1 MAIEDY
7 FKGSSQAYGQIAGS
21 LLAGRKKKDKKQA
34 KRALIASTVMAGF
47 GALQNQ
53 QKQTIIDGVNDTNEK
68 YGEIFKLNKSEF
80 ESFDEERKLLKEYND
95 NPETFLND
103 AVTKIID
110 STDEAKEAGVTYG
123 NKDNEPEVLRK
134 SLEASF
140 NSERERLFKKME
152 ALKADKRVTTR
163 TFEQFNQKATDEY
176 KAAMALVED
185 DPTKKGL
192 IKAAWNRIFN
202 TERNEEGELV
212 TTNSDLLDLQ
222 KDLKVAKE
230 GRTTFR
236 DSIEN
241 QTIEDKIYKPL
252 NFTVR
257 KKDINKIYATVIP
270 TLRQTFGNDVDFKD
284 VDRTFYT
291 ETVDSIIAENPRA
304 SAEDIGYKAYAAI
317 AKKEIDPQD
326 YLNRRGVLN
335 ANGQALIES
344 YAKATQDGTAAEFI
358 KANPMMLGQLADAY
372 VREGRENEA
381 NILLKKHEDVYTT
394 SKIFEPSPQQKIRYI
409 EKIRATADR
418 KKDRV
423 LLANTDLLAV
433 LSDNAARAANY
444 YIENNP
450 EWKEK
455 GYIINEIE
463 QAALD
468 FARESYNNGELINNR
483 MTEAE
488 MLPYRIHNN
497 SNSFD
502 KELINDIPKMISG
515 LKDSYIDPIKQEKE
529 ITGLRDGFVELLNN
543 NYKIYEMSLDE
554 KEEIQKIILDK
565 FSNEKI
571 LSYEE
576 SVAKVFEEEKEV
588 SLEERIQTR
597 ISNLPEQTPV
607 GSFISG
613 DSRKRNIISQES
625 LSENQKEIKTFTE
638 KKNIIRSKLRTIE
651 KNKTTKINR
660 NLFTRPSEKEAK
672 EIQDENARRVSDI
685 LQSKYGLS
693 TNTSN
698 VQKLNNKL
706 NTLLKDS
713 PETYDEIINILNTY
727 E

>member
-80 ESFDEERKLLKEYND
+80 ESFGEERKLLKEYND

-222 KDLKVAKE
+222 GVLKTAKE
-230 GRTTFR
+230 ERTTFR

-241 QTIEDKIYKPL
+241 QVIEDKIYKPL
-252 NFTVR
+252 NFTAR
-257 KKDINKIYATVIP
+257 KKDINKIYSEIIP
-270 TLRQTFGNDVDFKD
+270 DLKNSFAGDLDFKNVSYD
-284 VDRTFYT
+284 FYT
-291 ETVDSIIAENPRA
+291 EAVDSVVAEYPRA
-304 SAEDIGYKAYAAI
+304 SVTDISSKVYTAI
-317 AKKEIDPQD
+317 VKKEIDPQD
-326 YLNRRGVLN
+326 YLTRKGVLN
-335 ANGQALIES
+335 SNGRALILS
-344 YAKATQDGTAAEFI
+344 YTEASKDGKADEFI
-358 KANPMMLGQLADAY
+358 KTNPEVLGQLADAY
-372 VREGRENEA
+372 VREGRTNEA
-381 NILLKKHEDVYTT
+381 SILLKKHEDVYTV
-394 SKIFEPSPQQKIRYI
+394 SKIFEPSPQQKLNYI
-409 EKIRATADR
+409 EIIKANADP
-418 KKDRV
+418 KKDKS
-423 LLANTDLLAV
+423 LLADVPTLAV
-433 LSDNAARAANY
+433 IASNAARSENY

-450 EWKEK
+450 DWEEK
-455 GYIINEIE
+455 GYTITEIQ
-463 QAALD
+463 QAALN
-468 FARESYNNGELINNR
+468 FVRESYGNENRINIR
-483 MTEAE
+483 MTEVQ
-488 MLPYRIHNN
+488 MLPYRIDNN
-497 SNSFD
+497 KNNFD
-502 KELINDIPKMISG
+502 EEIITDIPKMISG
-515 LKDSYIDPIKQEKE
+515 LKDSYPDPVKQKEE
-529 ITGLRDGFVELLNN
+529 ITDLRNGVVELLNN
-543 NYKIYEMSLDE
+543 NYKTYEMSLDE

-597 ISNLPEQTPV
+597 IGNLPEQTPI

>member
-222 KDLKVAKE
+222 GVLKTAKE
-230 GRTTFR
+230 ERTTFR

-241 QTIEDKIYKPL
+241 QVIEDKIYKPL
-252 NFTVR
+252 NFTAR
-257 KKDINKIYATVIP
+257 KKDINKIYSEIIP
-270 TLRQTFGNDVDFKD
+270 DLKNSFAGDLDFKNVSYD
-284 VDRTFYT
+284 FYT
-291 ETVDSIIAENPRA
+291 EAVDSVVAEYPRA
-304 SAEDIGYKAYAAI
+304 SVTDISSKVYTAI
-317 AKKEIDPQD
+317 VKKEIDPQD
-326 YLNRRGVLN
+326 YLTRKGVLN
-335 ANGQALIES
+335 SNGRALILS
-344 YAKATQDGTAAEFI
+344 YTEASKDGKAGEFI
-358 KANPMMLGQLADAY
+358 KTNPEVLGQLADAY
-372 VREGRENEA
+372 VREGRTNEA
-381 NILLKKHEDVYTT
+381 SILLEKHKDVYTV
-394 SKIFEPSPQQKIRYI
+394 SKIFEPSAQQKLNYI
-409 EKIRATADR
+409 EIIKANADP
-418 KKDRV
+418 KKDKS
-423 LLANTDLLAV
+423 LLADVSTLAV
-433 LSDNAARAANY
+433 IASNAARSENY

-450 EWKEK
+450 DWEEK
-455 GYIINEIE
+455 GYTITEIQ
-463 QAALD
+463 QAALN
-468 FARESYNNGELINNR
+468 FVRESYGNENRINIR
-483 MTEAE
+483 MTEVQ
-488 MLPYRIHNN
+488 MLPYRIDNN
-497 SNSFD
+497 KNNFD
-502 KELINDIPKMISG
+502 EEIITDIPKMISG
-515 LKDSYIDPIKQEKE
+515 LKDSYPDPVKQKEE
-529 ITGLRDGFVELLNN
+529 ITDLRNGVVELLNN

-554 KEEIQKIILDK
+554 KEEIQKIILEK

-660 NLFTRPSEKEAK
+660 NLFTRPSEKETK

>member
-110 STDEAKEAGVTYG
+110 NTDEAKETGVTYA

-134 SLEASF
+134 SLEASY
-140 NSERERLFKKME
+140 NSEREKLFKKME

-222 KDLKVAKE
+222 GVLKTAKE
-230 GRTTFR
+230 ERTTFR

-241 QTIEDKIYKPL
+241 QVIEDKIYKPL

-257 KKDINKIYATVIP
+257 KKDINKIYSEIIP
-270 TLRQTFGNDVDFKD
+270 VLKNSFAGDLDFKNVSYD
-284 VDRTFYT
+284 FYT
-291 ETVDSIIAENPRA
+291 EAVDSVVAEYPRA
-304 SAEDIGYKAYAAI
+304 SVTDISSKVYTAI
-317 AKKEIDPQD
+317 VKKEIDPQD
-326 YLNRRGVLN
+326 YLTRKGVLN
-335 ANGQALIES
+335 SNGRALILS
-344 YAKATQDGTAAEFI
+344 YTEASKDGKADEFI
-358 KANPMMLGQLADAY
+358 KTNPEVLGQLADAY
-372 VREGRENEA
+372 VREGRTNEA
-381 NILLKKHEDVYTT
+381 SILLKKHEDVYTV
-394 SKIFEPSPQQKIRYI
+394 SKIFEPSPLQKVNYI
-409 EKIRATADR
+409 EIIKANADP
-418 KKDRV
+418 KKDKS
-423 LLANTDLLAV
+423 LLADVSTLAV
-433 LSDNAARAANY
+433 IASNAARSENY

-450 EWKEK
+450 DWEEK
-455 GYIINEIE
+455 GYTITEIQ
-463 QAALD
+463 QAALN
-468 FARESYNNGELINNR
+468 FVRESYGNENRINIR
-483 MTEAE
+483 MTEVQ
-488 MLPYRIHNN
+488 MLPYRIDNN
-497 SNSFD
+497 KNNFD
-502 KELINDIPKMISG
+502 EEIITDIPKMISG
-515 LKDSYIDPIKQEKE
+515 LKDSYPDPVKQKEE
-529 ITGLRDGFVELLNN
+529 ITDLRNGVVELLNN
-543 NYKIYEMSLDE
+543 NYKTYEMSLDE
-554 KEEIQKIILDK
+554 KEEIQKIILEK

>member
-291 ETVDSIIAENPRA
+291 ETVDSIIAENPRD

-344 YAKATQDGTAAEFI
+344 YAKATQDGTADEFI

-502 KELINDIPKMISG
+502 KELITDIPKMISG

>member
-270 TLRQTFGNDVDFKD
+270 ILRQTFGNDVDFKD

-502 KELINDIPKMISG
+502 KELITDIPKMISG

-554 KEEIQKIILDK
+554 KEEIQKIILEK

>member
-291 ETVDSIIAENPRA
+291 ETVDSIIAENPRD

-344 YAKATQDGTAAEFI
+344 YAKATQDGTADEFI

-450 EWKEK
+450 DWKEK

-502 KELINDIPKMISG
+502 KELITDIPKMISG

>member
-222 KDLKVAKE
+222 GVLKTAKE
-230 GRTTFR
+230 ERTTFR

-241 QTIEDKIYKPL
+241 QVIEDKIYKPL

-257 KKDINKIYATVIP
+257 KKDINKIYSEIIP
-270 TLRQTFGNDVDFKD
+270 DLKNSFAGDLDFKNVSYD
-284 VDRTFYT
+284 FYT
-291 ETVDSIIAENPRA
+291 EAVDSVVAEYPRA
-304 SAEDIGYKAYAAI
+304 SVTDISSKVYTAI
-317 AKKEIDPQD
+317 VKKEIDPQD
-326 YLNRRGVLN
+326 YLTRKGVLN
-335 ANGQALIES
+335 SNGRALILS
-344 YAKATQDGTAAEFI
+344 YTEASKDGKADEFI
-358 KANPMMLGQLADAY
+358 KTNPEVLGQLADAY
-372 VREGRENEA
+372 VREGRTNEA
-381 NILLKKHEDVYTT
+381 SILLKKHEDVYTV
-394 SKIFEPSPQQKIRYI
+394 SKIFEPSPQQKINYI
-409 EKIRATADR
+409 EIIKANADP
-418 KKDRV
+418 KKDKS
-423 LLANTDLLAV
+423 LLADVPTLAV
-433 LSDNAARAANY
+433 IASNAARSENY

-450 EWKEK
+450 DWEEK
-455 GYIINEIE
+455 GYTITEIQ
-463 QAALD
+463 QAALN
-468 FARESYNNGELINNR
+468 FVRESYGNENRINIR
-483 MTEAE
+483 MTEVQ
-488 MLPYRIHNN
+488 MLPYRIDNN
-497 SNSFD
+497 KNNFD
-502 KELINDIPKMISG
+502 EEIITDIPKMISG
-515 LKDSYIDPIKQEKE
+515 LKDSYPDPVKQKEE
-529 ITGLRDGFVELLNN
+529 ITDLRNGVVELLNN
-543 NYKIYEMSLDE
+543 NYKTYEMSLDE
-554 KEEIQKIILDK
+554 KEEIQKIILEK

-597 ISNLPEQTPV
+597 IGNLPEQTPI

>member
-80 ESFDEERKLLKEYND
+80 ESFGEERKLLKEYND